1 MQRLPIGQRS
11 GLAACMSINII
22 WSYFLL
28 IGAIL
33 LPIVVLPDILRT
45 RRSPAATMAWA
56 LGVVLLP
63 FLAVPLYFLIAG
75 RTLPRHLRRRKQRL
89 DLLRDATVPV
99 EQANDID
106 RLLRKLGLPGATS
119 GNRIAWQN
127 DGCSAYTAL
136 LKVIDGARH
145 SISICVYI
153 FEADEI
159 GQQVLDRLAARA
171 REGLEVCLLVDGV
184 GSLELSEAS
193 LAPLQAAGG
202 KVATFNRLIFG
213 APRGL
218 ANLRNHRKVA
228 IADSHVV
235 WSGGRNISRDY
246 LGTDPSRE
254 CWTDLTFVIE
264 GPAAR
269 TYEQIFLSDWA
280 FASGKELVRDRA
292 PIPPIE
298 GGDCV
303 LQVVP
308 SGPDVP
314 DDPLFSLILAA
325 SYAARKR
332 IWIVT
337 PYFVPDD
344 SLQHAWVMA
353 SRFGLDVRFVVPDH
367 SDSRLVDVARMDY
380 LRQLQRAGAKILR
393 YRGATLHMKAFV
405 IDDFV
410 AGVGSA
416 NMDIRSLFLN
426 FEAMTFVYSAGEIA
440 AVAAT
445 IEGLF
450 AKSGEGVRPI
460 GRYRGMLSGAAR
472 LLAPLL

>member
-1 MQRLPIGQRS
+1 MT
-11 GLAACMSINII
+11 INII
-22 WSYFLL
+22 WTYGLI

-33 LPIVVLPDILRT
+33 LPIIVLPNILRT
-45 RRSPAATMAWA
+45 RRSPAATMAWS
-56 LGVVLLP
+56 LGVILLP
-63 FLAVPLYFLIAG
+63 FVAVPLYFLLAG
-75 RTLPRHLRRRKQRL
+75 RTLPQGMRRAKQRL
-89 DLLRDATVPV
+89 DLPRDATVPD
-99 EQANDID
+99 EEANDID
-106 RLLRKLGLPGATS
+106 RLLRRLGLPGATN
-119 GNRIAWQN
+119 GNSITWQN

-136 LKVIDGARH
+136 LDVIDNAKR
-145 SISICVYI
+145 SISVCVYI

-159 GQQVLDRLAARA
+159 GQQVLDRLEQRA

-184 GSLELSEAS
+184 GSID
-193 LAPLQAAGG
+193 LADSKLDPLRAAGG
-202 KVATFNRLIFG
+202 RVATFNRLIFG

-218 ANLRNHRKVA
+218 ANLRNHRKSV
-228 IADSHVV
+228 IADSRRV
-235 WSGGRNISRDY
+235 WSGGRNISTDY
-246 LGTDPSRE
+246 LGVDPDNNN

-269 TYEQIFLSDWA
+269 IYEQIFASDWA
-280 FASGKELVRDRA
+280 FASGEELKRDRT
-292 PIPPIE
+292 PIAAIAD
-298 GGDCV
+298 GDCV
-303 LQVVP
+303 AQVVP

-314 DDPLFSLILAA
+314 NDALFSVLLTA

-344 SLQHAWVMA
+344 SLQHAWVLA
-353 SRFGLDVRFVVPDH
+353 AKLGIDVRFVVPDK

-380 LRQLQRAGAKILR
+380 LRELQRAGAKILR

-405 IDDFV
+405 FDDSV
-410 AGVGSA
+410 AAVGSA

-426 FEAMTFVYSAGEIA
+426 FEAMTFVYSPHAVG
-440 AVAAT
+440 AVAT
-445 IEGLF
+445 MIESLF
-450 AKSGEGVRPI
+450 GRSSEGVRPI

>member
-1 MQRLPIGQRS
+1 MT
-11 GLAACMSINII
+11 INII
-22 WSYFLL
+22 WTYGLI

-63 FLAVPLYFLIAG
+63 FVAVPLYFLLAG
-75 RTLPRHLRRRKQRL
+75 RTLPQRLQRRKQRL
-89 DLLRDATVPV
+89 DLPRDAVVP
-99 EQANDID
+99 EEETNDID
-106 RLLRKLGLPGATS
+106 RLIRHLGLPGSTN
-119 GNRIAWQN
+119 GNSIVWQN

-136 LKVIDGARH
+136 LDVIDNAKR
-145 SISICVYI
+145 SISVCVYI

-159 GQQVLDRLAARA
+159 GQQVLDRLEQRA
-171 REGLEVCLLVDGV
+171 KEGLEVCLLVDGV
-184 GSLELSEAS
+184 GSIDLSES
-193 LAPLQAAGG
+193 KLNPLRAAGA
-202 KVATFNRLIFG
+202 KVATFNRLLFG

-218 ANLRNHRKVA
+218 ANLRNHRKSV
-228 IADSHVV
+228 IADSRRV
-235 WSGGRNISRDY
+235 WSGGRNISGDY
-246 LGTDPSRE
+246 LGADPDNNK
-254 CWTDLTFVIE
+254 CWTDLTFVLE

-269 TYEQIFLSDWA
+269 IYEQIFASDWA
-280 FASGKELVRDRA
+280 FAAGEELKRDRT
-292 PIPPIE
+292 PIAAIAN
-298 GGDCV
+298 GDCV
-303 LQVVP
+303 AQVVP
-308 SGPDVP
+308 SGPDAP
-314 DDPLFSLILAA
+314 NDALFSVLLKA

-337 PYFVPDD
+337 PYFVPED
-344 SLQHAWVMA
+344 SLQHAWVLA
-353 SRFGLDVRFVVPDH
+353 AKLGVDVRFVVPDK

-380 LRQLQRAGAKILR
+380 LRELQRAGAKILR

-405 IDDFV
+405 FDDTV
-410 AGVGSA
+410 AAVGSA

-426 FEAMTFVYSAGEIA
+426 FEAMTFVYSEHAVS
-440 AVAAT
+440 AVATT

-450 AKSGEGVRPI
+450 GKSSEGVRPI

>member
-1 MQRLPIGQRS
+1 
-11 GLAACMSINII
+11 MSINIV
-22 WSYFLL
+22 WSYVLL
-28 IGAIL
+28 LGAVL
-33 LPIVVLPDILRT
+33 LPIVVLPDILRA
-45 RRSPAATMAWA
+45 RRSPGATMAWS
-56 LGVVLLP
+56 LGVILLP

-75 RTLPRHLRRRKQRL
+75 RTLPKRLQRRKQRM
-89 DLLRDATVPV
+89 DLLRDATVP
-99 EQANDID
+99 EDQANDID
-106 RLLRKLGLPGATS
+106 KLLRKLGLPGATT
-119 GNRIAWQN
+119 GNRITWQN
-127 DGCSAYTAL
+127 DGCAAYSAL
-136 LKVIDGARH
+136 LKVIDSAQH

-153 FEADEI
+153 FQADPI
-159 GQQVLDRLAARA
+159 GQQVLDRLTERA
-171 REGLEVCLLVDGV
+171 KQGLEVCLLVDGV
-184 GSLELSEAS
+184 GSIDLSEAS
-193 LAPLQAAGG
+193 LAPLRAAGG

-228 IADSHVV
+228 IADSRVV
-235 WSGGRNISRDY
+235 WSGGRNISADY
-246 LGTDPSRE
+246 LGTDPNHD
-254 CWTDLTFVIE
+254 CWTDLTFVLE
-264 GPAAR
+264 GPAVR

-280 FASGKELVRDRA
+280 FASGAELKRDRA
-292 PIPPIE
+292 PIPPVTD
-298 GGDCV
+298 GDCM

-325 SYAARKR
+325 CYAARKR

-353 SRFGLDVRFVVPDH
+353 ARFGIDVRFVVPDH
-367 SDSRLVDVARMDY
+367 SDSKLVDVARMDY
-380 LRQLQRAGAKILR
+380 LRELQRAGAKILR

-410 AGVGSA
+410 AAAGSA

-426 FEAMTFVYSAGEIA
+426 FEAMTFVYSPDAVH
-440 AVAAT
+440 AVAGT

-450 AKSGEGVRPI
+450 GKSSEGVRPI